1 MKLLLISD
9 SEQIKLRLKEVLK
22 ENAPSFEIFEK
33 KLGQS
38 GLMNDIK
45 KIDPNAVLIL
55 LNYSSMSKLN
65 EFKTIKIIHPEI
77 TLILYCY
84 YGCHDQKDMQN
95 EIQADYY
102 LEKPSGLEKIYKI
115 LKDLKSESYELV

>member
-33 KLGQS
+33 QLGQT
-38 GLMNDIK
+38 GLMNDIN

-65 EFKTIKIIHPEI
+65 EFKAIKIIHPEI

-102 LEKPSGLEKIYKI
+102 LEKPSGLEKIYNI